1 MKDRELLIK
10 NGVNVEKSLE
20 LFGDIESYNNTLEDF
35 LISVNSKIQ
44 NLKKYKELSDMYNY
58 EIVIHDL
65 KNDFNYLGFTRL
77 AEIAY
82 QHELASKNN
91 NIEYIYNNY
100 DFLIDEINKAILLI
114 NQYFGKEVIEREE
127 ENHIVSNK
135 TILVADDSD
144 IIRNFIGKILKD
156 SYTVKYAKDGS
167 EAISA
172 IKDDADN
179 NILCLFL
186 DLNMPNVNGYKV
198 LEYIKFNN
206 LFDKISVVII
216 TGVDTKEEIAK
227 TFEYPIVDVLG
238 KPFNERDVKNII
250 DKLLLK

>member
-1 MKDRELLIK
+1 
-10 NGVNVEKSLE
+10 
-20 LFGDIESYNNTLEDF
+20 
-35 LISVNSKIQ
+35 
-44 NLKKYKELSDMYNY
+44 MYNY
-58 EIVIHDL
+58 EIVIDDL

-114 NQYFGKEVIEREE
+114 NQYFGKEVIEKEE

>member
-114 NQYFGKEVIEREE
+114 NQ
-127 ENHIVSNK
+127 
-135 TILVADDSD
+135 
-144 IIRNFIGKILKD
+144 
-156 SYTVKYAKDGS
+156 
-167 EAISA
+167 
-172 IKDDADN
+172 
-179 NILCLFL
+179 
-186 DLNMPNVNGYKV
+186 
-198 LEYIKFNN
+198 
-206 LFDKISVVII
+206 
-216 TGVDTKEEIAK
+216 
-227 TFEYPIVDVLG
+227 
-238 KPFNERDVKNII
+238 
-250 DKLLLK
+250 